1 VEDKQKEL
9 ARKKASL
16 VQDYLQLFE
25 SDEGKRVLL
34 DLMDK
39 GHILKPTS
47 SPVGE
52 RHSNLNEGKR
62 ELVLYIMDMV
72 TYDVK
77 DIMDL
82 IGTSDTK
89 KQSNGGN
96 NEEQEKLFD
105 FFGGD

>member
-1 VEDKQKEL
+1 MDDQQKEV

-16 VQDYLQLFE
+16 VQDYLHLFD

-47 SPVGE
+47 SPGGE
-52 RHSNLNEGKR
+52 RESNLNEGKR

-72 TYDVK
+72 TYDVE

-82 IGTSDTK
+82 IGTHEPK
-89 KQSNGGN
+89 NKNGGKSDEK
-96 NEEQEKLFD
+96 EELFD
-105 FFGGD
+105 FFKD